1 MGCAGEP
8 SKLPALQTGQPGLQ
22 GPDEVRVGWRGE
34 EWAGS
39 ETIARF
45 LDHRLLPSDKLRS
58 SEETRKKDW
67 KKFREESQPNRELW
81 TAWSYC
87 PSQAREREHAHH
99 VYTRSQ
105 SAHSHS
111 CIHTRGLVH
120 THTDAPSEAQH
131 FIVYE
136 EPSLSSSHLI
146 LRDGETVPELV

>member
-1 MGCAGEP
+1 MGCAEEP

-22 GPDEVRVGWRGE
+22 GPDEARAGWRGE

-45 LDHRLLPSDKLRS
+45 PDHRLLPSDKLRS

-67 KKFREESQPNRELW
+67 KKFRGEESQPNRELW

-87 PSQAREREHAHH
+87 PSQAREREHAYH
-99 VYTRSQ
+99 VHTRSQ
-105 SAHSHS
+105 AAHSHS

-120 THTDAPSEAQH
+120 THTHRCTIRSTALYSLQRAFS
-131 FIVYE
+131 FIF
-136 EPSLSSSHLI
+136 SLDTEGW
-146 LRDGETVPELV
+146 RDCP